1 MHCVFTV
8 RRFGLKI
15 WEVCITVAKMR
26 AFLSLLL
33 YHRIVVSIFAVYPER
48 LNNMPMSLT
57 TPIQQSCNS
66 AGKIHSAFAAC
77 NWLTFY

>member
-15 WEVCITVAKMR
+15 REVCITVAKMR

-33 YHRIVVSIFAVYPER
+33 YHRIEVTIFAVYPER
-48 LNNMPMSLT
+48 LNNMPISLT
-57 TPIQQSCNS
+57 TP
-66 AGKIHSAFAAC
+66 HSAE
-77 NWLTFY
+77 L